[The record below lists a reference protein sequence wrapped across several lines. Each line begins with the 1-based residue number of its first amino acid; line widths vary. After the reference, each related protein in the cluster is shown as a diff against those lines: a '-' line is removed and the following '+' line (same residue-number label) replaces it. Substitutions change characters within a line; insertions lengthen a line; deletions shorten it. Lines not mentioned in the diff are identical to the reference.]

1 MAGRTSGRAAT
12 ALREVRIVRG
22 FTRHAEG
29 SVLIECGDTRVL
41 CTASVEA
48 KVPGF
53 LKGSGQGWLTAEY
66 GMLPRSTHTRS
77 DREAAR
83 GKQSGRTQ
91 EIQRLIGRSLRSV
104 VDLNALGERTIT
116 LDCDVLQADGG
127 TRCASITGAFVAACD
142 AVAALMTSGALAR
155 SPIRDLVAVF
165 CGKFSTVAIE
175 EVPVIHRE
183 KLIMLDPWAAAD
195 QIVDNG
201 QNPNFVFRL
210 SLRDGWAMTAIL
222 QEVERRRLSRVG
234 VMVPNTAWGRS
245 SVKAAEDWLATHG
258 EVSVVSVQWYNW
270 GEMSLLGRYLEA
282 RHAGAE
288 AIVLVAN
295 DVKSGIDDIVA
306 GGQDET
312 LAVFLPTAPWLR
324 ELTRIVGA
332 DITERADCWWIS
344 LIEQPPAVLVHQA
357 LKLCRSRPIQLWHSG
372 MLPTLDLPST

>member
-1 MAGRTSGRAAT
+1 MIVRDNRSVPARGVAN
-12 ALREVRIVRG
+12 LRE
-22 FTRHAEG
+22 
-29 SVLIECGDTRVL
+29 L
-41 CTASVEA
+41 AS
-48 KVPGF
+48 
-53 LKGSGQGWLTAEY
+53 
-66 GMLPRSTHTRS
+66 
-77 DREAAR
+77 
-83 GKQSGRTQ
+83 
-91 EIQRLIGRSLRSV
+91 
-104 VDLNALGERTIT
+104 
-116 LDCDVLQADGG
+116 
-127 TRCASITGAFVAACD
+127 
-142 AVAALMTSGALAR
+142 
-155 SPIRDLVAVF
+155 IRDLVAVF

-222 QEVERRRLSRVG
+222 QELERRRLSRVG

-295 DVKSGIDDIVA
+295 EGEA
-306 GGQDET
+306 
-312 LAVFLPTAPWLR
+312 
-324 ELTRIVGA
+324 
-332 DITERADCWWIS
+332 
-344 LIEQPPAVLVHQA
+344 AVLVKEIAAIPSEQRMPILSHWGVTGGDFPAIVGRA
-357 LKLCRSRPIQLWHSG
+357 LDDVDFSVVQTVTLVGRTDERTHSVIERAKRLFALGGIGDIKSQVGFAHAYDLTHLLALAVDRAGSTDRSAVRDALEHLSPYQGLIKNYLLPFSPENHEALTPDLLFIGRFVADGIAPIG
-372 MLPTLDLPST
+372 P